1 MQVPTLRQVIHITFK
16 NDFLSKSDEFGLKT
30 VDFIMTKHQVFHY
43 FRGDKDLKLLQLLDK
58 WSENDDS
65 ENGAGGTMVFCA
77 SQANAERV
85 HALLSTERPASGAI
99 GAIKTMS
106 H

>member
-1 MQVPTLRQVIHITFK
+1 
-16 NDFLSKSDEFGLKT
+16 
-30 VDFIMTKHQVFHY
+30 MTKHQVFHY

-58 WSENDDS
+58 WS